1 VLSTRHELG
10 VVSLP
15 AFGTDLA
22 LAGFGLGL
30 VIGPLTSAA
39 LRVVPAAQHGIA
51 SSLVVVAR
59 MTGMLIGVA
68 GLSAWGLYRFNQIL
82 ATLPSPPADSLAAK
96 IAGEAVRYRTA
107 FAMQYG
113 SIFFITTIVCLAGAA
128 FALFIGGRQAHA
140 EDPADVAASALR

>member
-1 VLSTRHELG
+1 MS
-10 VVSLP
+10 
-15 AFGTDLA
+15 
-22 LAGFGLGL
+22 
-30 VIGPLTSAA
+30 LTSAA

-68 GLSAWGLYRFNQIL
+68 ALTAWGLYRFNQIL
-82 ATLPSPPADSLAAK
+82 ATLPSVPADNLAAK
-96 IAGEAVRYRTA
+96 IAGEAERYRTA

-128 FALFIGGRQAHA
+128 IALFIGGRQEHA
-140 EDPADVAASALR
+140 DEQPALLSPAAPG